1 MISYETRAE
10 ADEVV
15 CAGESVCA
23 TLLEDGSP
31 RYFVMPIDVDDAT
44 MRAASFQVRY
54 GRAMES
60 FEETIL
66 SIAEMRAGV

>member
-15 CAGESVCA
+15 SEGESVCA

-31 RYFVMPIDVDDAT
+31 RYFVMPTDADDTT
-44 MRAASFQVRY
+44 MRAASFQIRH